1 MTKDKLIEQL
11 KSDLSTMIDWTDAIS
26 DQYLDGDE
34 DTRKEFVS
42 DRKAARATMLIEPDA
57 V

>member
-1 MTKDKLIEQL
+1 MTKDDLIKQL
-11 KSDLSTMIDWTDAIS
+11 KCDLGVMLDWTDAVS
-26 DQYLDGDE
+26 DEYLDGDE

-42 DRKAARATMLIEPDA
+42 DRKAARATMRIEPDA